1 MPIIDV
7 TLLEGRS
14 GESKNRLIT
23 ELTDAAERA
32 LDAPRPSIRVII
44 REVPAEHFAV
54 AGVTKAQEAMT
65 KAAAKAAE

>member
-14 GESKNRLIT
+14 SESKNRLIS

-32 LDAPRPSIRVII
+32 LDAPRSSIRVII
-44 REVPAEHFAV
+44 REVPAAHFAV
-54 AGVTKAQEAMT
+54 AGITKQQEAL
-65 KAAAKAAE
+65 AKAAE